1 MGKIAA
7 YHSGGETISTPTPV
21 NATPAPIDIYFVPGM
36 SAPIVS
42 TNVADL
48 ANADATS
55 ADVFINSQEA
65 VKEDSTVPTSIS
77 GTAPSNAVGVA
88 SGQAP
93 HLESTMVT
101 GSATVF
107 VNGEPLMRHRDPTL
121 QSAGNCAGVVK
132 LTEGFSL
139 GNGIEVDASLSEAD
153 QLAIIDALDLLYE
166 RPISR
171 DLLIQL
177 QDPAVNQGNVTTI
190 TTTTGG
196 NGANPDNIND
206 AYLVPPAAGSTDPP
220 TPNIGT
226 NVTVNFNLTNTF
238 AGTPL
243 ERPPEVGLGHELIHA
258 LHSVTGTLVQGTRQ
272 DTAHPSTTNIF
283 ELQAIGL
290 EEFADDTFTDN
301 ALREERG
308 LNTRDNHNPNN
319 VWTYSPTA
327 AREQLWATNSA
338 GQAYV
343 YSG

>member
-7 YHSGGETISTPTPV
+7 YHSGGETISTPSPV
-21 NATPAPIDIYFVPGM
+21 NATPAPIDVYFVPGM
-36 SAPIVS
+36 SAPITC
-42 TNVADL
+42 TNIADL
-48 ANADATS
+48 ANADNTA

-65 VKEDSTVPTSIS
+65 VKEDTTVPTSVS
-77 GTAPSNAVGVA
+77 GTAPTTGVGIT
-88 SGQAP
+88 SGLAP

-101 GSATVF
+101 GSTTVF
-107 VNGEPLMRHRDPTL
+107 VNGLPLMRHRDPTL
-121 QSAGNCAGVVK
+121 QSAGNCPGAVK
-132 LTEGFSL
+132 LREGFSL
-139 GNGIEVDASLSEAD
+139 GNGIEVDTTLSEAD
-153 QLAIIDALDLLYE
+153 QLAILDALDLLYE

-196 NGANPDNIND
+196 NGATPDNMTN
-206 AYLVPPAAGSTDPP
+206 AYLVPPAAGTSDPP

-258 LHSVTGTLVQGTRQ
+258 LHSVTGTLIQGQRQ
-272 DTAHPSTTNIF
+272 DSAHPSATNVF

-290 EEFADDTFTDN
+290 EEFADDAYTDN

-308 LNTRDNHNPNN
+308 LNTRDNHNPSN
-319 VWTYSPTA
+319 VWTYNPTA